1 MDKYKVAIVIP
12 AFNEEA
18 TIFDIVQSVKK
29 YGIVVVINDAS
40 TDKTKKLAE
49 DAGAIVV
56 SHNKNKGYDGA
67 LNSGFSKVKE
77 LNCDFF
83 ITFDA
88 DGQHNHEFIKEYI
101 DLIDQ
106 GFDVVIGT
114 RNKFQRV
121 AEYIFSWVAN
131 WRWGVKDPLCGMKAY
146 RIDIFSQ
153 LGYFDSYGSI
163 GTELAIYAAH
173 KNIKIAQ
180 HSIKIEDRQD
190 KPRFGRSFS
199 ANMVI
204 LRSLWLGFRKYK
216 HLNNIKSHF

>member
-29 YGIVVVINDAS
+29 YGIVVVVNDAS

-83 ITFDA
+83 ITFDS
-88 DGQHNHEFIKEYI
+88 K
-101 DLIDQ
+101 L
-106 GFDVVIGT
+106 
-114 RNKFQRV
+114 
-121 AEYIFSWVAN
+121 AEAWQN
-131 WRWGVKDPLCGMKAY
+131 TH
-146 RIDIFSQ
+146 
-153 LGYFDSYGSI
+153 DSVS
-163 GTELAIYAAH
+163 
-173 KNIKIAQ
+173 
-180 HSIKIEDRQD
+180 
-190 KPRFGRSFS
+190 
-199 ANMVI
+199 
-204 LRSLWLGFRKYK
+204 
-216 HLNNIKSHF
+216 

>member
-29 YGIVVVINDAS
+29 YGTVVVVNDAS
-40 TDKTKKLAE
+40 NDKTKQLAE

-77 LNCDFF
+77 LNCDVI

-88 DGQHNHEFIKEYI
+88 DGQHNHESIKEYI
-101 DLIDQ
+101 NLIEQ

-114 RNKFQRV
+114 RNKLQRW
-121 AEYIFSWVAN
+121 AEYIFSWVST
-131 WRWGVKDPLCGMKAY
+131 WRWGIKDPLCGMKAY
-146 RIDIFSQ
+146 RFDVFSQ

-163 GTELAIYAAH
+163 GTELVIYAAH
-173 KNIKIAQ
+173 KNIKIVQ
-180 HSIKIEDRQD
+180 QSIKIEDRQD
-190 KPRFGRSFS
+190 RPRFGSSFS
-199 ANMVI
+199 TNMVI
-204 LRSLWLGFRKYK
+204 LRALWLGLRKY
-216 HLNNIKSHF
+216 

>member
-18 TIFDIVQSVKK
+18 TIFNIVQSVKK
-29 YGIVVVINDAS
+29 YGIVVVVNDAS
-40 TDKTKKLAE
+40 NDKTKQLAE

-77 LNCDFF
+77 LNCDVI

-88 DGQHNHEFIKEYI
+88 DGQHNHESIKEYI
-101 DLIDQ
+101 NLIEQ
-106 GFDVVIGT
+106 GFDVVIGS
-114 RNKFQRV
+114 RNKLQRG
-121 AEYIFSWVAN
+121 AEYIFSWVST
-131 WRWGVKDPLCGMKAY
+131 WRWGIKDPLCGMKAY
-146 RIDIFSQ
+146 RFDVFSQ

-173 KNIKIAQ
+173 KNIKIVQ
-180 HSIKIEDRQD
+180 QSIKIEERQD
-190 KPRFGRSFS
+190 RPRFGSSFS
-199 ANMVI
+199 TNIVI
-204 LRSLWLGFRKYK
+204 LRALWLGLRKY
-216 HLNNIKSHF
+216 